1 MGVKSATLT
10 AWVWLIEIITMDNM
24 SPDEAHKFA
33 YNYYGWDDDD
43 TSSESSGPIFDE
55 RGFYY
60 AK

>member
-1 MGVKSATLT
+1 
-10 AWVWLIEIITMDNM
+10 MDNM

-43 TSSESSGPIFDE
+43 TSSESSGPIIVE

>member
-1 MGVKSATLT
+1 
-10 AWVWLIEIITMDNM
+10 MDNM

-33 YNYYGWDDDD
+33 LNYYGWDDDD
-43 TSSESSGPIFDE
+43 TSSESRGPILDE